1 MITRK
6 DIVLFQP
13 FQQQGLSKLPRKLLQ
28 ELQRYTA
35 RCATV
40 GAEVPGQ
47 CLDILANLER
57 VLVDSTL
64 FTMIHDCTKLTE

>member
-13 FQQQGLSKLPRKLLQ
+13 FQQQWLSTLPRKLLQ
-28 ELQRYTA
+28 ELQRYTV

-40 GAEVPGQ
+40 GAEGPGK
-47 CLDILANLER
+47 CLDVLANLEC
-57 VLVDSTL
+57 VL
-64 FTMIHDCTKLTE
+64 FTHFLP